1 MYMRTG
7 SVVRP
12 NSLSSVASAAAA
24 SSVSSSSAL
33 TRGLHQQQRI
43 GVRGHLVNGDPH
55 VVDHADDVFDLLR
68 IDDALGQVIVD
79 LVVSQ
84 VSLIFPLRDQ

>member
-1 MYMRTG
+1 MRTG

-12 NSLSSVASAAAA
+12 NSLSSVA
-24 SSVSSSSAL
+24 
-33 TRGLHQQQRI
+33 RGLHQQQRI

-68 IDDALGQVIVD
+68 IDDTFGQVIVD
-79 LVVSQ
+79 LVVGQ
-84 VSLIFPLRDQ
+84 VSLILSLCDQ